1 MRCVPIL
8 ILALAA
14 LSAAVPAA
22 ACDVA
27 PAAACYA
34 APVDFSALRTVT
46 VQYQPQTTFA
56 AVPYTTAVTPYS
68 GYPSAALLRTA
79 AAVSTPNVAIQYTV
93 PQSFARTLVAAPY
106 GAPVAAF
113 AYPRAAVAAPY
124 GAPVVA
130 VAKSAGHQKAFVAAA
145 PHGVSAVAVSGG
157 RAVSASAARG
167 GGGVAVAA
175 GNASASGGRVA
186 IAKTKRNGT
195 SIAKAR

>member
-106 GAPVAAF
+106 GAPV
-113 AYPRAAVAAPY
+113 
-124 GAPVVA
+124 VA